1 MTDEDKKAAEAKARR
16 VSVNLFRDYWT
27 EEGRCRVEDNPHLV
41 SKEDAKIIS
50 DGGLGTKA

>member
-1 MTDEDKKAAEAKARR
+1 MTDEEKKAAETKARR